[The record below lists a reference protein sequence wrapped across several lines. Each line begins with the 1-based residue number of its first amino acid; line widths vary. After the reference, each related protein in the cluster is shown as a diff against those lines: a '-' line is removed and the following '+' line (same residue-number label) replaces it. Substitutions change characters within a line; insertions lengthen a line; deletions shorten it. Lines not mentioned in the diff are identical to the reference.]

1 MEGKAVLSP
10 VLFFFPS
17 LSSFLAAFQSSEGR
31 PCWVE
36 RGSSLSFKSHSLWR
50 LPLRISQRDQRRRGS
65 DRGKK
70 KKQAKEGEKR
80 DRRQTCGKRGW
91 VGGGVGGAEVRL
103 GTRTLKSGEIFFFF
117 KSDR

>member
-1 MEGKAVLSP
+1 MKEKSREVEEREERWREKLSS
-10 VLFFFPS
+10 LLCCFFFPS

-65 DRGKK
+65 D
-70 KKQAKEGEKR
+70 
-80 DRRQTCGKRGW
+80 
-91 VGGGVGGAEVRL
+91 GGGETGERRREERQAADVWKKRMGGGEEWEVQRYD
-103 GTRTLKSGEIFFFF
+103 SGHEC
-117 KSDR
+117 